1 MTSADDIFNLMGR
14 FTSSVPMTD
23 SPSGFFGI
31 LNAFFDQLAMEE
43 AAACEWDGQAPT
55 HYPPFG
61 SAKDNYDGVA
71 KSFYNV
77 WSSFSTKKE
86 FSWKDKYRLSDAPDR
101 RVRRLMEKENKKF
114 RDEGIRD
121 FNDAVRSLVAFVKK
135 RDSRYVPNTQS
146 EAERQKVLRDLA
158 AAQAA
163 RSRAANQ
170 EKLAGYVVP
179 EWAQARNDEDYNDEF
194 SMTEEESE
202 VEHIECIIC
211 SKIFK
216 SEKQFEAHEKSK
228 KHIKA
233 VQQIRRQ
240 MKKENADLDL
250 DQPLAKPTT
259 TTPEGVASARETD
272 GESEGQPEPSAG
284 DAQSNG
290 DEEGLTTSLGAPGGS
305 PDPSIEST
313 DDSLGDEYA
322 PRSEVEDRLLSDKNP
337 VEESVEGLGDGETD
351 SLASGVDGLMI
362 SDSGEAKKIGK
373 ARAKREK
380 KASRMAANDSQPSV
394 VSLRLQQ
401 TTQYHD

>member
-1 MTSADDIFNLMGR
+1 
-14 FTSSVPMTD
+14 MTD